1 MRCPDC
7 NKFVSLEFED
17 PEVENLQVE
26 HIPPETTDQGVPH
39 MFLITGSVRLV
50 RNCGECGQELK
61 EATLEIEQEVELGE
75 DVPAR
80 DWAEFA
86 KTHDLDDAY
95 VDESPAVDQIEEGGG
110 RYAKSYFGAS
120 IHFEVFMHEKTVGKG
135 SDPILIAAVEW
146 SDKIAASHMDELV

>member
-1 MRCPDC
+1 MKSTKELHMRCPDC
-7 NKFVSLEFED
+7 QKFVSLEMQD
-17 PEVENLQVE
+17 PEVSNLEVE

-39 MFLITGSVRLV
+39 MFRITGEVRIV
-50 RNCGECGQELK
+50 RNCAECGRELK
-61 EATLEIEQEVELGE
+61 EATLEIDQEVELGE

-86 KTHDLDDAY
+86 KVHDLDNAY

-120 IHFEVFMHEKTVGKG
+120 I
-135 SDPILIAAVEW
+135 
-146 SDKIAASHMDELV
+146 